1 MRVVIGNADYFVIV
15 DGIGGK
21 IELIGKLVVCVVS
34 TLIGFYLVTKFELFK
49 LDYPVLPTIMCF
61 VISLLIGLV
70 FFTTYGM
77 GADTLLHC
85 YLVDH

>member
-34 TLIGFYLVTKFELFK
+34 TLIGFYLVTKFE
-49 LDYPVLPTIMCF
+49 
-61 VISLLIGLV
+61 
-70 FFTTYGM
+70 
-77 GADTLLHC
+77 
-85 YLVDH
+85 